1 MNKRIDAEHPRIWEL
16 DFLRGIMVLCFLA
29 WHLYF
34 TVDAFCINGYYTQLD
49 SYAYV
54 NATDPL
60 HFWFDW
66 KADGVIYA
74 NFDLFGLQK
83 YAIRMGVA
91 TFFLISGISC
101 TLSRNNLRRALLQL
115 VAAYIVSLF
124 TYVMGMYADD
134 MTLFIRFGV
143 LHCYAYSRLIYL
155 YLFEKRD
162 NRTLLISAV
171 MIILLGWW
179 IAYKEFMSKSMLL
192 LPFGIQ
198 QIGVPSTDYWPL
210 FPGLGWL
217 LLGVLLGRTVYCKR
231 QSLIPMWN
239 QKGTHWLQRLGQYS
253 GHIYFFHIF
262 IYTAVFIGI
271 GWIFSLF

>member
-1 MNKRIDAEHPRIWEL
+1 MSERIDLKRPRIWEL
-16 DFLRGIMVLCFLA
+16 DFLRGIMVLCILA

-66 KADGVIYA
+66 KEDGVIYA
-74 NFDLFGLQK
+74 NFDLFGLRD
-83 YAIRMGVA
+83 YVIRMGVA
-91 TFFLISGISC
+91 TFFMISGISC
-101 TLSRNNLRRALLQL
+101 TLSRNNLKRSLLQL

-124 TYVMGMYADD
+124 TYAMGVYANE
-134 MTLFIRFGV
+134 MPLFIRFGV

-155 YLFEKRD
+155 YLFRD
-162 NRTLLISAV
+162 RSNRTLLISAV
-171 MIILLGWW
+171 AVILLGWW
-179 IAYKEFMSKSMLL
+179 IAHNAFLSDSMWL
-192 LPFGIQ
+192 LPFGVQ
-198 QIGVPSTDYWPL
+198 QRGVPSTDYWPI

-217 LLGVLLGRTVYCKR
+217 LLGVVLGRTVYREKR
-231 QSLIPMWN
+231 SLIPWGDRW
-239 QKGTHWLQRLGQYS
+239 GTRWLQRLGQYS

-262 IYTAVFIGI
+262 VYTAVFMSI
-271 GWIFSLF
+271 GWIFHLF